1 MKAADRISASG
12 ENKNIADEIGANE
25 WPIAKWALAATKS
38 TVSNF
43 IKRILPKDIDGKI
56 QATKT
61 PASDILC

>member
-38 TVSNF
+38 TVPNF
-43 IKRILPKDIDGKI
+43 IKLILLKGIDGKI
-56 QATKT
+56 
-61 PASDILC
+61 